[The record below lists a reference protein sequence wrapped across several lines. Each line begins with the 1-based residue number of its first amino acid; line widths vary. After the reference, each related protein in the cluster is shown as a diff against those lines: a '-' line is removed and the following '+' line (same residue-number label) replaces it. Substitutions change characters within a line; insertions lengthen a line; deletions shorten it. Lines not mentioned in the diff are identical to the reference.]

1 MFEANQWFKDSQ
13 KLLNKLDIHFTEQQ
27 NLELYKQFI
36 STWGEVQKSA
46 LQSMN
51 NIQFQPQ
58 PKNEIG
64 YTTELL
70 EVNEDDGEE
79 N

>member
-1 MFEANQWFKDSQ
+1 MFEATLWFKDAQ

-51 NIQFQPQ
+51 NIQFQPTQ
-58 PKNEIG
+58 KNEIG

-70 EVNEDDGEE
+70 EVNEEE
-79 N
+79 ETE

>member
-51 NIQFQPQ
+51 NIQFQPTQ
-58 PKNEIG
+58 KNEIG

-70 EVNEDDGEE
+70 EVNEDDG
-79 N
+79 

>member
-1 MFEANQWFKDSQ
+1 MFEANQWFRDAQ

-58 PKNEIG
+58 PKNGIG

-70 EVNEDDGEE
+70 EVNDEE
-79 N
+79 ETE